1 MVNFPTQYTEKVS
14 IHDIT
19 FRKTGTTGNLLSMIG
34 ATKQFYA
41 RRWVGTSASTGHGF
55 SLTSVTD
62 FELTDMDT
70 DLAVAG
76 NQQIFLSGC
85 ARGKISGKYKQVSGV
100 GIFASTCSDITV
112 KEAKITASDS
122 VQFLGGNTNMD
133 VIDCD
138 LSSTVNANKL
148 RIYGP
153 DSGRVR
159 GNKGVVTEMNGTAT
173 VLAANTS
180 VTVTHGLWVGTGTTA
195 TPRTDRLWAARDFQ
209 VSFAGNPGSASKVW
223 VSSVTTT
230 QVTFT
235 VDAAPGADTAIVW
248 AARMD
253 RTV

>member
-1 MVNFPTQYTEKVS
+1 
-14 IHDIT
+14 
-19 FRKTGTTGNLLSMIG
+19 
-34 ATKQFYA
+34 
-41 RRWVGTSASTGHGF
+41 
-55 SLTSVTD
+55 
-62 FELTDMDT
+62 
-70 DLAVAG
+70 
-76 NQQIFLSGC
+76 
-85 ARGKISGKYKQVSGV
+85 
-100 GIFASTCSDITV
+100 
-112 KEAKITASDS
+112 
-122 VQFLGGNTNMD
+122 
-133 VIDCD
+133 
-138 LSSTVNANKL
+138 
-148 RIYGP
+148 
-153 DSGRVR
+153 
-159 GNKGVVTEMNGTAT
+159 VVTEMNGTAT